1 MSNRFIK
8 QSQCAIVG
16 IFATAA
22 LMGLGACSDDYDL
35 DEKGNNPSWKILR
48 VRSLVLSTLT

>member
-35 DEKGNNPSWKILR
+35 DEKEIGR
-48 VRSLVLSTLT
+48 AHV

>member
-22 LMGLGACSDDYDL
+22 LMGVG
-35 DEKGNNPSWKILR
+35 
-48 VRSLVLSTLT
+48 SLFG

>member
-22 LMGLGACSDDYDL
+22 LMGLGVVASSSALHGITFCPARHPL
-35 DEKGNNPSWKILR
+35 LR
-48 VRSLVLSTLT
+48 VN